1 MLRLRPWSVALFLSL
16 AAPLSAQAGARATIT
31 RPFERL
37 TDSGAR
43 GVVELAWDAADVA
56 AFQDL
61 ARRGASL
68 RLTDLPLP
76 GGLSLEL
83 ELRPVSAMAPGATA
97 QVVHEDGSVGTL
109 APSVSC
115 FTGYGPDG
123 SEAFLGISADQLQ
136 GYVTLHGEMYFLSNG
151 GSARGRATLA
161 HAASTGGSST
171 SGLSRFCQLIGGP
184 RALPLDTTELLAVP
198 TLKEADV
205 WIECDRAFRQLFPS
219 NQACL
224 DYAAL
229 LITATSEVYRRD
241 LGVKVLIPSGY
252 LRVWNT
258 VAPWGVITDFNDIS
272 NVRSW
277 WTSAANPDRNQPRA
291 SVHVLS
297 TPVFGGVAWNI
308 GGICD
313 NSQGYEVSSVFG
325 SFPYP
330 IDHTNNGNWD
340 LFVVCHEFGHSFGC
354 QHSFD
359 FVPPITCQDGSG
371 PDSGTIMSY
380 CHLDFG
386 TGAVGMRF
394 HLREQQTIRAYVAT
408 RGCVRSR
415 TLQNGDYDGDGARD
429 LDDLVAANAL
439 LGRGFRSL
447 GAEESLDMDGDLDF
461 DVIDRDLLAAAIG
474 APAASVTF
482 RNGSDVNDACY
493 FELGN
498 PVLGTTWTTQISAFG
513 VGRPT
518 FVLIYDQPHPGLV
531 TGFGEMLVRPVS
543 QGGTKLLV
551 HQAPSDGF
559 FATHSL
565 AIPLD
570 ASLAGVSAATQ
581 GFVLGGPGGS
591 HFCNALDLVL
601 SIYE

>member
-1 MLRLRPWSVALFLSL
+1 MQSTVLTRSAALLL
-16 AAPLSAQAGARATIT
+16 LSAPVLAQATRRELV

-37 TDSGAR
+37 SDGGAR
-43 GVVELAWDAADVA
+43 GVVELAWDAADVS
-56 AFQDL
+56 AFR
-61 ARRGASL
+61 ARASGEDGFQLRGFAV
-68 RLTDLPLP
+68 P
-76 GGLSLEL
+76 GGREVDLD
-83 ELRPVSAMAPGATA
+83 LRPVSAMAPGATA
-97 QVVHEDGSVGTL
+97 QIVNEDGSVSAL

-115 FTGYGPDG
+115 FSGWTPGGG
-123 SEAFLGISADQLQ
+123 EAFLAIGDETLQ
-136 GYVTLHGEMYFLSNG
+136 GYLTLGGELYFLSSG

-161 HAASTGGSST
+161 HVSSIGGSS
-171 SGLSRFCQLIGGP
+171 SALRQFCSLVGGGP
-184 RALPLDTTELLAVP
+184 RTQPLPTTELLAVP

-224 DYAAL
+224 DYATL

-241 LGVKVLIPSGY
+241 LGVRLLIPSGY
-252 LRVWNT
+252 IRVWNT
-258 VAPWGVITDFNDIS
+258 TAPWGVITTFNDIS
-272 NVRSW
+272 SVRTW
-277 WTSAANPDRNQPRA
+277 WVSAANPDRNRPRA
-291 SVHVLS
+291 SVHVLT

-330 IDHTNNGNWD
+330 IDHTNGNNWD
-340 LFVVCHEFGHSFGC
+340 LFVVAHEFGHSFGC

-408 RGCVRSR
+408 RGCVRSQN
-415 TLQNGDYDGDGARD
+415 LLNGDYDADGARD
-429 LDDLVAANAL
+429 LDDLIAANAL

-461 DVIDRDLLAAAIG
+461 DALDRDLLAATIG
-474 APAASVTF
+474 APPASVVF
-482 RNGSDVNDACY
+482 RNGNDTNQQCY
-493 FELGN
+493 FSLNN
-498 PVLGTTWTTQISAFG
+498 PIVGQTWSSQIVAFG
-513 VGRPT
+513 AT
-518 FVLIYDQPHPGLV
+518 TSSFLIIHDQGHPGV
-531 TGFGEMLVRPVS
+531 PTPFGQMLVLPVGL
-543 QGGTKLLV
+543 GGTKLLV
-551 HQAPSDGF
+551 HPAGSDGTF
-559 FATHSL
+559 SSHDL
-565 AIPLD
+565 AIPLNT
-570 ASLAGVSAATQ
+570 ALVGVSAASQ
-581 GFVLGGPGGS
+581 GFVVGGPGGS

-601 SIYE
+601 SLF